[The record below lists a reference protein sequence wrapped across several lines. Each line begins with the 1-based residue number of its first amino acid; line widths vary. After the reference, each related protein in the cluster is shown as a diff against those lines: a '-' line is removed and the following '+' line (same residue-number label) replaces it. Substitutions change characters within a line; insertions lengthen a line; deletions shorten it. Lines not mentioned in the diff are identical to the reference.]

1 LKRHPVFG
9 DIVQI
14 LAIVP
19 FEIRRFHDH
28 NVLQTSLF
36 VNRIT
41 TQRKRFASQPSKDG
55 KYGSCHSS
63 L

>member
-1 LKRHPVFG
+1 VKRIVKDNTILILECPLRILKRHPVFD

-19 FEIRRFHDH
+19 FEIRRFYDP

-36 VNRIT
+36 VNRKT
-41 TQRKRFASQPSKDG
+41 NA
-55 KYGSCHSS
+55 
-63 L
+63 

>member
-1 LKRHPVFG
+1 VFD

-19 FEIRRFHDH
+19 FEIRRFHDP

-36 VNRIT
+36 VNRKTNATKKICL
-41 TQRKRFASQPSKDG
+41 KPSKDG
-55 KYGSCHSS
+55 KHGSHHSS